1 MIVGKGRLVGAP
13 LEKHWKTAEL
23 DVSSVDDTVKDLGA
37 ELKTADVIVS
47 AVGQPGLIRSSM
59 VKKDAILVD
68 AGVSAGKNGLLGDVD
83 DEVRKRSDVRITPKV
98 GGVGPL
104 TIAALFENLLFS
116 TGVSVKKSTTEQHS

>member
-1 MIVGKGRLVGAP
+1 MLGKKIVIVGKGRLVGAP

-59 VKKDAILVD
+59 VKKM
-68 AGVSAGKNGLLGDVD
+68 
-83 DEVRKRSDVRITPKV
+83 
-98 GGVGPL
+98 
-104 TIAALFENLLFS
+104 LF
-116 TGVSVKKSTTEQHS
+116 